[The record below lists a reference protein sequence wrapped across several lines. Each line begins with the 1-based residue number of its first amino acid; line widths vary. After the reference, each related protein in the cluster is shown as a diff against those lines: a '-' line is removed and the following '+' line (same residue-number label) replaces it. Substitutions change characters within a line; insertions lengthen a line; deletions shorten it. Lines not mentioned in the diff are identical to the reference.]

1 MVELII
7 FTGVSGGGKTLAMQ
21 CFEESG
27 YQVTDNIPVAIA
39 DEYFNIIEKEPNKY
53 KKVALTVSLF
63 NAKETFELAL
73 KHKSLETKFVGI
85 TCSEA
90 VLNERFRLTRKLHP
104 RQVEGLSLDQ
114 CIKEDLTEIR
124 KLRDYFGFFIDTTK
138 LSKNEF
144 RNVIFDTCLENRHK
158 FTVSFYSFGY
168 KISVPQ
174 DIETVF
180 DVRLLPNPYWVPELK
195 NKNGFDKEVIDY
207 VLSAPETK
215 EYLKNIIKYLDFYLE
230 ELKKNDRN
238 HASIGIACSGGQHR
252 SVVIANYLCEYYSKK
267 YVTNVSHKD
276 LPRKTEEK

>member
-1 MVELII
+1 MTELII

-27 YQVTDNIPVAIA
+27 YFVTDNIPDVVMKQFF
-39 DEYFNIIEKEPNKY
+39 DEIQNNPDKY
-53 KKVALTVSLF
+53 PKVALTISLQF
-63 NAKETFELAL
+63 AKEAFELVKQYKNL
-73 KHKSLETKFVGI
+73 SVKCIGI
-85 TCSEA
+85 TCSA
-90 VLNERFRLTRKLHP
+90 PILNQRFRLTRKLHP
-104 RQVEGLSLDQ
+104 KQVEGFPLEK
-114 CIKEDLTEIR
+114 CIEEDLSYIR
-124 KLRDYFGFFIDTTK
+124 SLRDYFDIFIDTTK

-144 RNVIFDTCLENRHK
+144 RNVIYDTCLGNEHK

-180 DVRLLPNPYWVPELK
+180 DVRLLPNPFWVPELK
-195 NKNGFDKEVIDY
+195 NLNGNDKAVKDY
-207 VLSAPETK
+207 VLNAPETK
-215 EYLKNIIKYLDFYLE
+215 EYLKNIINYLDFYLA

-267 YVTNVSHKD
+267 YHTNVSHKD
-276 LPRKTEEK
+276 LPKEKE

>member
-1 MVELII
+1 MGKLII

-27 YQVTDNIPVAIA
+27 YYVTDNIPVSVVE
-39 DEYFNIIEKEPNKY
+39 EYFNVIEKDPKKY
-53 KKVALTVSLF
+53 AKVALTVTLA
-63 NAKETFELAL
+63 NAKETFELAR
-73 KHKSLETKFVGI
+73 KHKNFETTIVGI
-85 TCSEA
+85 TCSA
-90 VLNERFRLTRKLHP
+90 PVLNERFRLTRKLHP
-104 RQVEGLSLDQ
+104 RQVEGLSLDK
-114 CIKEDLTEIR
+114 CINDDLVLIR
-124 KLRDYFGFFIDTTK
+124 GLRDYFDIFIDTTK

-144 RNVIFDTCLENRHK
+144 RNVIFDSCIGNKHK
-158 FTVSFYSFGY
+158 FSVSFYSFGY

-195 NKNGFDKEVIDY
+195 NLTGLDQKVKDF

-267 YVTNVSHKD
+267 YTTNVSHKD
-276 LPRKTEEK
+276 LPRKEEKN